1 MPGISRE
8 RSVDAITPRQVSLA
22 AASFTGILTGAL
34 CIITLRIVLPDVQAW
49 WGLVAGAVSF
59 AAAYA
64 TVLVV
69 IERYIR
75 ARLEVLFRLVHDL
88 RSQGGV
94 NSEVDMDGDVIGKV
108 RSAMVEWAQ
117 EERSEIRALKDR
129 EKYRREFI
137 GNLAHELKTP
147 IFNMQGYVLTLLDG
161 GLEDERVNRDFL
173 QRASRSTDRLIQIV
187 EDLDM
192 ISQLESGVISMTQK
206 TLDLSELV
214 EGSMKEA
221 EQRAAAKGINLRS
234 EVKDGTM
241 VRGDKGRLEQVF
253 ANLLNNAIQYGLP
266 GGLVIVR
273 AIAMDQDRWLV
284 EVSDNGIGIA
294 EEHLPRLFERFYR
307 VGSSRSRNEG
317 GSGLGLAI
325 VKHIIEAHD
334 GTISVKSTEGEG
346 TTFSFTL
353 QRPR

>member
-1 MPGISRE
+1 M
-8 RSVDAITPRQVSLA
+8 
-22 AASFTGILTGAL
+22 FTGILTAAL

-49 WGLVAGAVSF
+49 WGAVAGLVSF
-59 AAAYA
+59 IAAYA

-88 RSQGGV
+88 RSQGDV
-94 NSEVDMDGDVIGKV
+94 TPEVDMDGDVIGKV
-108 RSAMVEWAQ
+108 RSAMEEWAQ

-161 GLEDERVNRDFL
+161 GLEDQRVNRDFL

-192 ISQLESGVISMTQK
+192 ISQLESGVVSMKLQP
-206 TLDLSELV
+206 LDLADLV

-221 EQRAAAKGINLRS
+221 EQRAASKGINLLS
-234 EVKDGTM
+234 EVKDNTM
-241 VRGDKGRLEQVF
+241 VLGDKGRLEQVF

-266 GGLVIVR
+266 GGRVIVR
-273 AIAMDQDRWLV
+273 AIAMEQDRWLV

-307 VGSSRSRNEG
+307 VGTSRSRNEG

-325 VKHIIEAHD
+325 VKHIIEALE
-334 GTISVKSTEGEG
+334 GTISVKSAEGEG
-346 TTFSFTL
+346 TTFGFTL